1 MTEHESELAKLLADD
16 GTSKFEAGFSG
27 RVLDRIRSRDAS
39 HVVSFDEALLRLSR
53 RVLPAVAAASLALAA
68 LNWWNA
74 RDTGASTLAA
84 VAGLPAVTLGAA
96 LESGAFLAP
105 ASGSMQ

>member
-1 MTEHESELAKLLADD
+1 MTENESELAKLLADD
-16 GTSKFEAGFSG
+16 GTTKFETGFSG
-27 RVLDRIRSRDAS
+27 RVMDRIRDQRPR
-39 HVVSFDEALLRLSR
+39 VLSFDEALMRQSR
-53 RVLPAVAAASLALAA
+53 WVLPAVAAASLALAA
-68 LNWWNA
+68 LNWWSA

-105 ASGSMQ
+105 ANGSSQ